1 MEAVTIPVMAKAR
14 VGHFAEA
21 QILQALKVDMID
33 ESEGTNIVTMTIH
46 PYACSV
52 YIAHMCYF
60 YPECNIFKSS
70 LMGYSLMLAPC
81 VIKIYILSIH
91 KIKI

>member
-52 YIAHMCYF
+52 YIAHMW
-60 YPECNIFKSS
+60 NIFKSS
-70 LMGYSLMLAPC
+70 LMGYSLMLSPC

-91 KIKI
+91 KLKI